1 MTSIGLVLVVG
12 LAAASPSPAVSPSP
26 KARLLS
32 PPLPFEDPQTVDEFM
47 KGLES
52 DTTGYYF
59 LALAGSKPRKAE
71 TFLRAAHKQAPTR
84 RDWAGMVTLLFQT
97 EDAEAKRLPAAARTA
112 VYQHA
117 VVYLQQWYDLT
128 ATALENAPADKRL
141 AETVVALKGDLALA
155 ALEAGQLDTAR
166 KHATEALAA
175 NTNVKSWNYGNV
187 VHEMNEVLGRAAM
200 RTGNLVEARRA
211 LLAAGAT
218 PGSPQLDSFGPRF
231 VLAREMLDK
240 GEKDVVIQ
248 YLDLVAKFWAR
259 DDPAHPHR
267 SGMAKEKAARLA
279 KWKQEIRAGKIPT
292 DGQWR

>member
-1 MTSIGLVLVVG
+1 MTSFGLVLVVG
-12 LAAASPSPAVSPSP
+12 LAAASPSPAPSPSG

-32 PPLPFEDPQTVDEFM
+32 PELPFADPQTVDEFI

-59 LALAGSKPRKAE
+59 LALAATHPRKAE
-71 TFLRAAHKQAPTR
+71 TFLRAAHKQTPTR

-97 EDAEAKRLPAAARTA
+97 EHSEAKRLLPAARTA

-117 VVYLQQWYDLT
+117 LAYLQEWYDLT
-128 ATALENAPADKRL
+128 ATALKNAPADKRL

-155 ALEAGQLDTAR
+155 ALEGGRLDTAR
-166 KHATEALAA
+166 THATEALAA
-175 NTNVKSWNYGNV
+175 NTNVKSWNYGNI
-187 VHEMNEVLGRAAM
+187 VHEMNSVLGRAAL
-200 RTGNLVEARRA
+200 RGGNLAEARRT

-248 YLDLVAKFWAR
+248 YLDLVGKFWAR

>member
-1 MTSIGLVLVVG
+1 MISAGVVLVMS
-12 LAAASPSPAVSPSP
+12 LAAASPSPAASPSA
-26 KARLLS
+26 KAALMA
-32 PPLPFEDPQTVDEFM
+32 PGLPFQHPQTVDEFM

-52 DTTGYYF
+52 DTTGFYF
-59 LALAGSKPRKAE
+59 LALAGSHPRKAE
-71 TFLRAAHKQAPTR
+71 TFLRTAQKQAPSR
-84 RDWAGMVTLLFQT
+84 KHWAGMVTLLFKT
-97 EDAEAKRLPAAARTA
+97 EAGEAKRLPAAARTA

-117 VVYLQQWYDLT
+117 VAYLQEWYDLT
-128 ATALENAPADKRL
+128 ASALRNAPADKQL

-155 ALEAGQLDTAR
+155 ALEAGRLDNAR
-166 KHATEALAA
+166 THATEALAA
-175 NTNVKSWNYGNV
+175 NTNVRNWNYGNI
-187 VHEMNEVLGRAAM
+187 VHEMNEVLGRAAL
-200 RTGNLVEARRA
+200 RGGDLAEARRA

-248 YLDLVAKFWAR
+248 YLDLVGKFWAR